1 LHQKEKLFI
10 LAKSSEK
17 NGKYP
22 MLQDTDLIEFT
33 VEQEATIKQA
43 FKVEHLKDE
52 LALNKMFDY
61 DFNFDD
67 E

>member
-1 LHQKEKLFI
+1 MTNETVDIVELSNEQE
-10 LAKSSEK
+10 
-17 NGKYP
+17 
-22 MLQDTDLIEFT
+22 TLIE
-33 VEQEATIKQA
+33 QA

-52 LALNKMFDY
+52 LALNKIFDY

>member
-1 LHQKEKLFI
+1 MENIELVELT
-10 LAKSSEK
+10 SEQQ
-17 NGKYP
+17 N
-22 MLQDTDLIEFT
+22 
-33 VEQEATIKQA
+33 TIDQA

-52 LALNKMFDY
+52 LAIDRMFDY

>member
-1 LHQKEKLFI
+1 
-10 LAKSSEK
+10 
-17 NGKYP
+17 
-22 MLQDTDLIEFT
+22 MLQDTDLIELT
-33 VEQEATIKQA
+33 LEQETTIERV

-52 LALNKMFDY
+52 MTLNKMFDY

>member
-1 LHQKEKLFI
+1 
-10 LAKSSEK
+10 
-17 NGKYP
+17 
-22 MLQDTDLIEFT
+22 MLQDTDLIKLT
-33 VEQEATIKQA
+33 VEQETTIEQA

-52 LALNKMFDY
+52 MALNKMFDY